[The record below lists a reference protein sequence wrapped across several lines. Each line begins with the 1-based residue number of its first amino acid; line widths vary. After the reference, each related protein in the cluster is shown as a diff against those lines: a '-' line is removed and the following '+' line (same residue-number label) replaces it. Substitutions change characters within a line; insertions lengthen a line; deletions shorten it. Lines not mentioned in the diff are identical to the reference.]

1 VLPPPK
7 RKFGEKLIKHGRSW
21 LAQIRPPW
29 SKSSDPEDISVIPP
43 VIPPVTPRSPEF
55 INETTLARTPKSA
68 KYAADEE
75 ANISKS
81 AKLSENKGYGFG
93 QGVQPADDEYYC
105 DPPPLYKKHP
115 PEGGLKGWIAVA
127 GAFLIQFCTIGFI
140 FTWNV
145 FEDYYNHVYLTDQ
158 NPIAVRFIGSV
169 QLFFAF
175 LLSVVA
181 GKLMDSGY
189 FRYVIHGGSVLY
201 IVSLAL
207 LSFIGEEQ
215 LGAILAC
222 QSIGMGI
229 GIGLVF
235 VPTAIIPLYYFKR
248 RKGLAMGI
256 VISGGSLG
264 GMIFPAVLRALLP
277 SRGFRG
283 AVLITACVVLGFL
296 AVGNGLSTYSAPPK
310 QEKPAYPLPRIDLAK
325 YSKEMGYLFAAG
337 GVFLTMLIIY
347 FPVMYLN
354 LLGLEKGVDAN
365 TAFNTIIILSLSGIF
380 GRVGFGFAS
389 DFVGP
394 FNLMIPISGFLALM
408 MFTTCTIQGPKS
420 LGAYAFF
427 YGFFAGGWFS
437 LMITALSSLAL
448 RKTEAGTRVGLVLSA
463 SSIAMLVSLLLQDGI
478 LTPNH
483 VWAIPSAVGGVLI
496 SGVTALMYLSRMSI
510 ASKKQE
516 STRRRLPMLKDM
528 AFLKATNIK
537 VQIL

>member
-1 VLPPPK
+1 
-7 RKFGEKLIKHGRSW
+7 
-21 LAQIRPPW
+21 
-29 SKSSDPEDISVIPP
+29 
-43 VIPPVTPRSPEF
+43 
-55 INETTLARTPKSA
+55 
-68 KYAADEE
+68 
-75 ANISKS
+75 
-81 AKLSENKGYGFG
+81 
-93 QGVQPADDEYYC
+93 
-105 DPPPLYKKHP
+105 
-115 PEGGLKGWIAVA
+115 EGGLKGWIAVA
-127 GAFLIQFCTIGFI
+127 GAFLIQFCTIGYVSR
-140 FTWNV
+140 FTKHCI
-145 FEDYYNHVYLTDQ
+145 DYYNHVYLTDQ

-235 VPTAIIPLYYFKR
+235 VPTAIVPLYYFKR

-264 GMIFPAVLRALLP
+264 GMIFPAALLP

-337 GVFLTMLIIY
+337 GYVVIICLINL
-347 FPVMYLN
+347 FVLPLVMYLN

-448 RKTEAGTRVGLVLSA
+448 RKTEAGCVPTRVGLVLSA

-483 VWAIPSAVGGVLI
+483 IWAIPSAVGGVSQHFIFLPLHRFLFVVQML
-496 SGVTALMYLSRMSI
+496 GYLRW
-510 ASKKQE
+510 
-516 STRRRLPMLKDM
+516 
-528 AFLKATNIK
+528 N
-537 VQIL
+537 